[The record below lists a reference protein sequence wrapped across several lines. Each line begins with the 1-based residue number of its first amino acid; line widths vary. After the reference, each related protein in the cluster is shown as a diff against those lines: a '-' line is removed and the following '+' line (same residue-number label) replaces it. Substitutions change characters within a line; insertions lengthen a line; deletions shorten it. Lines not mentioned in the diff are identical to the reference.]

1 MEIMFVKD
9 FLTYEFLQKKEA
21 EKERLKKKKG
31 KGISCL
37 YS

>member
-1 MEIMFVKD
+1 MFFKD
-9 FLTYEFLQKKEA
+9 LLTYEFLQKKEG
-21 EKERLKKKKG
+21 EKERFKKKG

>member
-21 EKERLKKKKG
+21 EKERLKKKG